1 MIPRQ
6 FCIWELPF
14 DLDGSGYERNM
25 GGGLE
30 AKELGISLWNRVG
43 IVDEAS
49 LDRIK
54 LLMSPF
60 REEILQLMLR
70 PTTTLTVDH
79 QYVIILR
86 PFSHSRNIKLRVKM

>member
-14 DLDGSGYERNM
+14 DLDGSNYDRNI

-30 AKELGISLWNRVG
+30 AKDLSISLWNRVG

-60 REEILQLMLR
+60 REELLQLMLR
-70 PTTTLTVDH
+70 PATPLTVDH
-79 QYVIILR
+79 QYVISLR
-86 PFSHSRNIKLRVKM
+86 FFSLSL

>member
-1 MIPRQ
+1 
-6 FCIWELPF
+6 
-14 DLDGSGYERNM
+14 M

-86 PFSHSRNIKLRVKM
+86 TFLTPKIKLRVKA